1 MAADDGVEVTPV
13 SMSSGGALSVGAK
26 VSATV
31 GVGDA
36 GSAGVSAGVAVGGS
50 SVGVGGSAEGAD
62 GVPGVWTGDAVG
74 TAAGASVQAATSAS
88 ATNVMTVRTAGR
100 PVRNHGFG
108 DARKSTTVPS
118 AGSSDRGRAYG

>member
-1 MAADDGVEVTPV
+1 MASKSSPV
-13 SMSSGGALSVGAK
+13 SMSSGAGSSVGAK
-26 VSATV
+26 DSATV

-50 SVGVGGSAEGAD
+50 SVGVGRAAEGAGEGAD

-88 ATNVMTVRTAGR
+88 ATTVMTVRTAGR
-100 PVRNHGFG
+100 PVRNHGSG